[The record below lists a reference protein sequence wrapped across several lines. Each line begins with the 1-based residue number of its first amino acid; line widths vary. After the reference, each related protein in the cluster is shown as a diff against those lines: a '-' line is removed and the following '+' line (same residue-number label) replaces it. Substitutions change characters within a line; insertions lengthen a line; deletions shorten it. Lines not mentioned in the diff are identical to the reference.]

1 MWPHQHS
8 SIIIIVVVD
17 RTLRRNKHNDED
29 ISFSS
34 NEVPLP
40 YQRLARR
47 RSSSSTGSMI
57 ERRDEKSGSD
67 NIEFKKVNI
76 PSETPGELQGGFT
89 ARMLR
94 GNH

>member
-1 MWPHQHS
+1 MWPHS
-8 SIIIIVVVD
+8 IIVVVD
-17 RTLRRNKHNDED
+17 RTLRRNEHNDED

-40 YQRLARR
+40 YERLARR

-57 ERRDEKSGSD
+57 ERRIMREEKSGSD

-89 ARMLR
+89 ARTLR